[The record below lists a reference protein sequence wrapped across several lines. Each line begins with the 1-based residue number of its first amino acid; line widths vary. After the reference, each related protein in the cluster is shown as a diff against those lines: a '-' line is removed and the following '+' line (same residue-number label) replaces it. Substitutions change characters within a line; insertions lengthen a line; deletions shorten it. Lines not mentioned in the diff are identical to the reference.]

1 MFLKL
6 QILFTILSAI
16 FVAGVFPLG
25 ILINW
30 NAAIISALAAFL
42 FFSLMY
48 VCKQKNKELHPE
60 DYPSPTDE
68 EKQEN
73 TELDDE
79 TTKE

>member
-1 MFLKL
+1 MLLKL

-48 VCKQKNKELHPE
+48 VCKQTNKELHPE
-60 DYPSPTDE
+60 DYQTPTDE
-68 EKQEN
+68 EKKEPN
-73 TELDDE
+73 E
-79 TTKE
+79 TPKE